1 MGLYLDK
8 QIVLNVDI
16 EAKFVTLLSMF
27 INSAEGEVRVRKQ
40 LSVFKV
46 TSSMQWSL
54 TEATNTLT
62 KVSDS

>member
-46 TSSMQWSL
+46 TSSMQ
-54 TEATNTLT
+54 
-62 KVSDS
+62 